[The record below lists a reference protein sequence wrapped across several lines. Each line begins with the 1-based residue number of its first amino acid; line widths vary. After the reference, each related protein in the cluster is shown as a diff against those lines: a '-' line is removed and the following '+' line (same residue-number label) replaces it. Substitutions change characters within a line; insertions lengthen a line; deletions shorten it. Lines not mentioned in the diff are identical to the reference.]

1 MYIFLFCPTEFASNA
16 DDNALY
22 AMESCLKETL
32 QKVEEASNI
41 LPKLFSNNYMV
52 VNAARC
58 HLLPLGVV
66 IQNRLTFKPQ
76 MEHLHRK
83 AGKKFHVV
91 ARISNCMQ

>member
-1 MYIFLFCPTEFASNA
+1 
-16 DDNALY
+16 
-22 AMESCLKETL
+22 
-32 QKVEEASNI
+32 
-41 LPKLFSNNYMV
+41 MV